1 MSGSGLDP
9 EGIKRLTHEIAK
21 VGDRDVKAFRDKDRV
36 ILVIQNA
43 PEELRKLADALE
55 KASVSEIQ
63 AVVAFQEPKPKPKA
77 AKASD
82 EASEARKDE
91 APPPSR

>member
-1 MSGSGLDP
+1 MSGGTGMDP

-55 KASVSEIQ
+55 RASVNEIQ
-63 AVVAFQEPKPKPKA
+63 AVVAFQEPKPK
-77 AKASD
+77 AKAPP
-82 EASEARKDE
+82 AKDD
-91 APPPSR
+91 APPSAPK